1 MEKNFEMPIYF
12 DHAGRLIEAYHG
24 MLAPL
29 CKKIA
34 IPPLALD
41 ILLFVTNHPDNATAK
56 YVCAVRGLKSGI
68 VSVHIER
75 LEADGYIERKIS
87 EHDRRSF
94 ILSTTEKAEPIVA
107 EGRKI
112 QRDFAIRLLDGIDEK
127 QLEIWDKIM
136 RTIDENVEKVRKNP
150 INNEVI

>member
-1 MEKNFEMPIYF
+1 MEKNFEMPIFF
-12 DHAGRLIEAYHG
+12 DHANKLIEAYHV
-24 MLAPL
+24 MLSPL

-41 ILLFVTNHPDNATAK
+41 ILLFIANHPHNATAK
-56 YVCAVRGLKSGI
+56 KVCAVRGLKSGI

-75 LEADGYIERKIS
+75 LEADGYIKRITS
-87 EHDRRSF
+87 ESDRRSF
-94 ILSTTEKAEPIVA
+94 ILSTTEKAEPIVV

-112 QRDFAIRLLDGIDEK
+112 QRDFAVRLLDGIDKE
-127 QLEIWDKIM
+127 QLKIWDTIM
-136 RTIDENVEKVRKNP
+136 RTIDENVDKVRKNP